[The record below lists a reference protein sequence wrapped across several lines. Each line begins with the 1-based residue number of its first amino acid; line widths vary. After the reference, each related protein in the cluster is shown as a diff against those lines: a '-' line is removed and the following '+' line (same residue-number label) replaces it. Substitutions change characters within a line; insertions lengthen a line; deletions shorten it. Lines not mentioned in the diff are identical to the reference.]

1 MGKMLLWL
9 GFGHARSKHVCNYA
23 PIKNE
28 GGGLHTNKGNT
39 ISEWHIGHNLVPQ
52 LTPKV
57 VI

>member
-1 MGKMLLWL
+1 MLSWL

-28 GGGLHTNKGNT
+28 GGGLDTNKGNT
-39 ISEWHIGHNLVPQ
+39 ILEWHIGHNLVPQ